1 MPGQAQRQELIVVNL
16 IGQLQTKVET
26 LSGIFGEEDTTTNH
40 INEYAFNELSK
51 MNAELH
57 NSVKG
62 VFDRLVKEN
71 DALRQQLIG
80 LQEITNGLT
89 SSNWYHKNN
98 PDLEY
103 MGRQV
108 LTRAQKQNNPNF
120 KKCDCG
126 EWISKAFFSEH
137 KKRAKC
143 VDSLMRLWYD
153 KNSFTIPIDKMLLI
167 NSAWSKR
174 LYYNFKKNGSYNPY
188 GIYCLEKL
196 MRKKYLRRNNILEPR
211 LQLHHYVYKT
221 RSGLDNISFIG

>member
-1 MPGQAQRQELIVVNL
+1 MPAQQPRQELVVVNL
-16 IGQLQTKVET
+16 IQQLQTKVET

-71 DALRQQLIG
+71 DALRQQLTG
-80 LQEITNGLT
+80 LQDIVNGMT

-153 KNSFTIPIDKMLLI
+153 KNNFTLPIDKMLLT
-167 NSAWSKR
+167 NSMWSKR
-174 LYYNFKKNGSYNPY
+174 QYYKFNQRGSYSPY

-196 MRKKYLRRNNILEPR
+196 MRKKYLRRKGMLKFR
-211 LQLHHYVYKT
+211 AQLHQYIYRTK
-221 RSGLDNISFIG
+221 GIADNYNFLY